1 MRALRFL
8 LRKEFLQISRDR
20 VIVGM
25 LFVMP
30 MVQLLLLANAATF
43 EVRSARLYVV
53 DHDHTTAS
61 RGVVDRLTASGR
73 FVPTAASPSLARADD
88 AMLDR
93 AVDVILVLPAG
104 FERDIVRDRRAT
116 LQLILNAEDGAAA
129 GVTQSYAARILAGY
143 SRELG
148 AHVTSSP
155 ATVDARPVPQL
166 LRVGAGADPPPRR
179 GQPVID
185 VRQRG
190 WYNAA
195 LDYRDFMI
203 PGILVVLVTIIGTLL
218 TAMNIV
224 REKEAGTLDQ
234 LNVTPVGRATFI
246 AAKLIPLWSLA
257 LVALGL
263 GLVLGRLVFDLPTR
277 GSLLLVF
284 AAAALYLVG
293 ALGIGLWIST
303 VAETQQQAMF
313 VAYSIMLVYLLMSG
327 IFTPVRGMPEWA
339 RWVAQL
345 SPVMHFTQLM
355 RAVLLKGA
363 GPADVAREL
372 VALSVIG
379 LAVMTL
385 AVRQYRKRAV

>member
-8 LRKEFLQISRDR
+8 LRKEFLQIFRDR

-53 DHDHTTAS
+53 DEDHSAMS
-61 RGVVDRLTASGR
+61 RGVVERLTASGR
-73 FVPTAASPSLARADD
+73 FLLTAASPSLALGDD

-93 AVDVILVLPAG
+93 RVDAILAVPAG
-104 FERDIVRDRRAT
+104 FERDVVRQRRGT
-116 LQLILNAEDGAAA
+116 VLLVLDAEDGAAA
-129 GVTQSYAARILAGY
+129 GVTQSYAGEILAGY
-143 SRELG
+143 SRELT
-148 AHVTSSP
+148 AEVSP
-155 ATVDARPVPQL
+155 ALATVGA
-166 LRVGAGADPPPRR
+166 RVGSPPLRGRPAIEVRR
-179 GQPVID
+179 
-185 VRQRG
+185 RG
-190 WYNAA
+190 WYNAE
-195 LDYRDFMI
+195 LEYRDFMV

-224 REKEAGTLDQ
+224 REKESGTLDQ
-234 LNVTPVGRATFI
+234 LNVTPVTRTTFI

-263 GLVLGRLVFDLPTR
+263 GLAVGHFVLGVPIR

-284 AAAALYLVG
+284 FAAAIYLVG
-293 ALGIGLWIST
+293 ALGIGLWVST

-313 VAYSIMLVYLLMSG
+313 VSYSIMLVYLLMSG
-327 IFTPVRGMPEWA
+327 IFTPVRGMPVWA
-339 RWVAQL
+339 QWIAQG

-363 GPADVAREL
+363 GVADVAREL
-372 VALSVIG
+372 AMLAAIG
-379 LAVMTL
+379 GAVLTL
-385 AVRQYRKRAV
+385 AVRQYRKRAA